1 MIEQRTAQELANEY
15 REFGGVRIAS
25 PTGLSMAI
33 PAAER
38 KLLEDAAQIAGV
50 DVDIRRV
57 GDEVRATATRPAVGE
72 GALVMMTLDE
82 LASHRQQCRDIAL
95 STNDPTGRFMT
106 RVALIDALIAD
117 RKANRR

>member
-1 MIEQRTAQELANEY
+1 MIEQRTAQEIADEY
-15 REFGGVRIAS
+15 REFGGVRIVS

-38 KLLEDAAQIAGV
+38 KLLEKAAQIADV

-57 GDEVRATATRPAVGE
+57 GDEVRATVTRSTVDQ
-72 GALVMMTLDE
+72 GALANMTLDE
-82 LASHRQQCRDIAL
+82 LTRYREQCREIAL

-106 RVALIDALIAD
+106 RVALVDALVAD